1 MDITSEYSAL
11 TANREGLYRFLG
23 RLFEREVDQILLAQ
37 MADVTFPGECSEK
50 ELDQGYRLL
59 GRYLQHQGSNSEID
73 LAVDY
78 ARVFLGAGIVG
89 NEAAYPYESVY
100 TSPKRLIM
108 QDARDQVLAAYRAK
122 NLKKTETLDIPED
135 HIALEFEFMALLCQE
150 TQQAVAEQDWS
161 AVSDCLKEQLEF
173 LTAHLLNWVPA
184 FCHDIEKYAGTDFY
198 KAVAKIASAYLRIER
213 NILEDMI
220 ADCCGYCA

>member
-1 MDITSEYSAL
+1 MDKTSEYSAL
-11 TANREGLYRFLG
+11 IANREGLYRFLG
-23 RLFEREVDQILLAQ
+23 RLFELEVDQTLLDQLAD
-37 MADVTFPGECSEK
+37 MAFPSECGEED
-50 ELDQGYRLL
+50 LDQGYQML
-59 GRYLQHQGSNSEID
+59 GQYLQHQGSDSVND

-78 ARVFLGAGIVG
+78 ARVFLGAGIVD

-122 NLKKTETLDIPED
+122 GLNITERLDIPED
-135 HIALEFEFMALLCQE
+135 HIAIEFEFMALLCQE
-150 TQQAVAEQDWS
+150 TREAVATQDWS
-161 AVSDCLKEQLEF
+161 VVSVCLKEQMDF

-184 FCHDIEKYAGTDFY
+184 FCSDIEKYAGTEFY
-198 KAVAKIASAYLRIER
+198 KAVAKITSSYLRLER